1 MKNPTKDNK
10 STLDKWSDDDEIKKI
25 STSENRK
32 EPKVVEENIKEISLI
47 NNSVDSK
54 DIKFKDNEIGNKITQ
69 STSDETKESKW
80 DKIDWNKT
88 NSVER
93 GESKWDK
100 IDWTKPYS
108 EEEKKENKWDRIDC
122 SKDYSFEEKKIEGYK
137 NDNIDDNMII
147 MKKLKILAS
156 MKKNPIRMTMI

>member
-1 MKNPTKDNK
+1 MGLEYKNRMKNPTKDNK

-108 EEEKKENKWDRIDC
+108 EEEKKENKWDRIDW
-122 SKDYSFEEKKIEGYK
+122 SKD
-137 NDNIDDNMII
+137 
-147 MKKLKILAS
+147 
-156 MKKNPIRMTMI
+156 